1 MGYGARKEILD
12 CRLQIEDWKKKKK
25 INFCLLGLVLAFCA
39 MIFMPLAGADD
50 VKEPNV
56 AGKFY
61 PADPGTLSKQIDD
74 FLALA
79 QPSKVNGD
87 IFCLI
92 SPHAGYDFSG
102 LTAAFGYKSI
112 EGKPYST
119 VIVIGPSHYHSFTGV
134 SVYTNGSFRTPLGD
148 IAIDRD
154 FAEKLIGKSSNIT
167 FMPEVFDQEHS
178 VEVQLPFLQKTLSNF
193 KIVPIVVGQCDYE
206 TLNNLSDI
214 LTAAIGRRKDV
225 LLVASTDLYHGY
237 DWQEAEVVDSLTLS
251 YLEKMSARDIY
262 DKLKDSTIQ
271 MCGGIGVV
279 AGVLTSEK
287 LGHKKIFILNH
298 TNSANVTG
306 KKTKGLWTV
315 GYVSAAIDQE
325 KREDVIMLNL
335 AQKKRLLEI
344 ARKTIEE
351 YLANSKALEF
361 TEADP
366 KLNETCGVFVTL
378 HKNGELRGCIGNMV
392 GQGPLYKTVR
402 DMAIEAATGD
412 PRFNPVTKGELKDIG
427 IEISVLSSLKK
438 IEDINEFKLGV
449 HGIIIKKGWHQGVFL
464 PQVATETGW
473 TKEEF
478 LSQLCTQKAGL
489 PADAWK
495 DKDCEKYIYSALVFS
510 EKEVN

>member
-1 MGYGARKEILD
+1 MGCGAN
-12 CRLQIEDWKKKKK
+12 KK
-25 INFCLLGLVLAFCA
+25 IAVFLFCA
-39 MIFMPLAGADD
+39 MIFVPHAWADD
-50 VKEPNV
+50 VKKPNV

-61 PADPGTLSKQIDD
+61 PADADTLSKQIDD

-79 QPSKVNGD
+79 QPQKIDGD

-102 LTAAFGYKSI
+102 PTAAFGYKLI
-112 EGKPYST
+112 KDKPYRT
-119 VIVIGPSHYHSFTGV
+119 VIVIGPSHYHGWTGV
-134 SVYTNGSFRTPLGD
+134 SVYPSGSFRTPLGD
-148 IAIDRD
+148 IPIDHD
-154 FAEKLIGKSSNIT
+154 FTEKLLGKFTNIT
-167 FMPEVFDQEHS
+167 FMPEVFDEEHS
-178 VEVQLPFLQKTLSNF
+178 VEAELPFLQKTLSNF

-206 TLNNLSDI
+206 TLKNFSDI
-214 LTAAIGRRKDV
+214 LTAAIGARKDI
-225 LLVASTDLYHGY
+225 LLVASTDFYHGY

-251 YLEKMSARDIY
+251 YLEKMSAQDIY
-262 DKLKDSTIQ
+262 GKLKDSTIQ

-279 AGVLTSEK
+279 AAVLTSQN

-306 KKTKGLWTV
+306 RKTKGLWTV

-325 KREDVIMLNL
+325 KREDVIMFNIT
-335 AQKKRLLEI
+335 QKKRLLEI
-344 ARKTIEE
+344 ARKAIEG
-351 YLANSKALEF
+351 YLTNSKDPEF
-361 TEADP
+361 SEADP

-378 HKNGELRGCIGNMV
+378 HKRGELRGCIGNMV
-392 GQGPLYKTVR
+392 GQCPLYKTVR
-402 DMAIEAATGD
+402 SMAIESATGD
-412 PRFNPVTKGELKDIG
+412 PRFNPVTKEELKDIE
-427 IEISVLSSLKK
+427 IEISVLSPLKK

-449 HGIIIKKGWHQGVFL
+449 HGIIVKKGWHQGVFL

-478 LSQLCTQKAGL
+478 LSQLCAQKAGL

-495 DKDCEKYIYSALVFS
+495 DVDCEKYIFSALVFS